1 MTKDI
6 NDKQDNEQ
14 ETPDFNAGTPDDASK
29 EATGESNDS
38 EKEGG
43 NKRERTIADF
53 LSNLRD
59 MINSGNVHVETF
71 MAGPPPPPPQRERR
85 RSSSAA
91 SKREENNALK
101 RIREFNLT
109 PCEIH
114 DYLDKFVVSQNEAK
128 CALAVAVCDHYNY
141 VRRCINGEIDDE
153 TDINHAKHN
162 VLMMGPTGVGKTYI
176 MRCLAQ
182 LIGVPFVKADA
193 TKYSETGYVGYDV
206 EDIVRDL
213 IKAAN
218 GNVRI
223 AQYGIVYIDEIDKL
237 AGRGSEGHKDVSGR
251 GVQVNLLKLMEDT
264 EVKVVSQTD
273 MMGQMRMAMSQSD
286 MPTTI
291 RTKNILFIVSGAFD
305 KLGDI
310 VRKRLGKSIIGF
322 GHQQTD
328 ALGRTDAEILSEVQ
342 THDLVEYGFEPEF
355 IGRLPV
361 RVALSDLCQKDLEK
375 ILTGVSNNYIQQ
387 YQEAFEGYNIQLNVS
402 KDAIQEIARQAAEEK
417 TGARGLLTV
426 LERTFRDFKYMLP
439 GMGVKSIDI
448 DAEGIKDHK
457 KGLGKVIQKHF
468 IELRKKEL
476 NDYDPHLIED
486 VKAYC
491 EEFQKEYGFIIDLPV
506 FTIYNGYTVAIE
518 RKVKPLD
525 YIKKA
530 LSNLPHALHLVH
542 HPQDTPFTVDQEFI
556 RTPDEHIDK
565 MVKEGL
571 QS

>member
-6 NDKQDNEQ
+6 NDIEDNDQ
-14 ETPDFNAGTPDDASK
+14 ETPDSNNGAPDDASK
-29 EATGESNDS
+29 NSPNEGDDS
-38 EKEGG
+38 SK
-43 NKRERTIADF
+43 NKKKQNTFADF
-53 LSNLRD
+53 LNNLRD
-59 MINSGNVHVETF
+59 MISSGDVHVETF
-71 MAGPPPPPPQRERR
+71 MASPQPPPQRERR
-85 RSSSAA
+85 RTSSAA
-91 SKREENNALK
+91 AKREENNALK

-141 VRRCINGEIDDE
+141 VRRCINGEVDDE
-153 TDINHAKHN
+153 ADINHAKHN
-162 VLMMGPTGVGKTYI
+162 VLMLGPTGVGKTYI

-237 AGRGSEGHKDVSGR
+237 AGRGAEGHKDVSGR

-264 EVKVVSQTD
+264 EVKVISQTD

-286 MPTTI
+286 MPSTI

-310 VRKRLGKSIIGF
+310 IRKRLGKSIIGF
-322 GHQQTD
+322 GHQQTES
-328 ALGRTDAEILSEVQ
+328 LTRTDAEILSEVQ

-361 RVALSDLCQKDLEK
+361 RVALSDLCQRDLEK
-375 ILTGVSNNYIQQ
+375 ILTRVSNNYIQQ
-387 YQEAFEGYNIQLNVS
+387 YQEAFEGYGIQLNIS
-402 KDAIQEIARQAAEEK
+402 DDAIQEIARQAAEEK

-439 GMGVKSIDI
+439 GMGVKTLDI
-448 DAEGIKDHK
+448 GADAIKDPR
-457 KGLGKVIQKHF
+457 KGLGEVIRKYF

-476 NDYDPHLIED
+476 EDQGSHLVEE

-491 EEFQKEYGFIIDLPV
+491 DEFQKEYGFTLDVPV
-506 FTIYNGYTVAIE
+506 FTIYDAFNAATEA
-518 RKVKPLD
+518 KVEPLD
-525 YIKKA
+525 YVKKA
-530 LSNLPHALHLVH
+530 LANLPHALHLIH
-542 HPQDTPFTVDQEFI
+542 HPPETPFTVTQEFI
-556 RTPDEHIDK
+556 KAPEEHIDK
-565 MVKEGL
+565 MVKEAL
-571 QS
+571 NSAE